1 MRSSTALF
9 GLAAATAMTAFA
21 AGTIHDFTLK
31 TIDGQDMPLAA
42 YKGKVVLIVNT
53 ASQ

>member
-1 MRSSTALF
+1 MTASATLF
-9 GLAAATAMTAFA
+9 GAS
-21 AGTIHDFTLK
+21 IHDFTLK
-31 TIDGQDMPLAA
+31 SIDGQDMPLSA